1 MVQVVKTTKFFG
13 MDVSEINEVYT
24 AEIYGREFIIHPS
37 VVASNGWKFE
47 FPVNG
52 CEIIKIAGSIIVVPG
67 EKVMTFF
74 SAGEESHIE
83 DTYGCG
89 CGCQVIYHTIFEVS
103 IPYRYK
109 QNHLLMLFID
119 GYLLVSIPY
128 RYKQNYGCIFIFV
141 FRFSSQSP
149 IGTNKTFCATG
160 SECYRA

>member
-37 VVASNGWKFE
+37 VVASNGGKFE

-89 CGCQVIYHTIFEVS
+89 CGCQVIYHTIFDRKKWEERDIGV
-103 IPYRYK
+103 IIVANKDQKPTIEW
-109 QNHLLMLFID
+109 ID
-119 GYLLVSIPY
+119 GEGNRWVST
-128 RYKQNYGCIFIFV
+128 V
-141 FRFSSQSP
+141 D
-149 IGTNKTFCATG
+149 CATG
-160 SECYRA
+160 TVEETVPNPNPPPEEEED